1 MSVSA
6 ALSLVRSQTRRQ
18 RYDQK
23 KTTAQ
28 KNPISICAVN
38 FGCDENLGY
47 LIRAAAC
54 FGAES
59 LHVIGNIPD
68 RAYLIPVS
76 GSLIDYVNIV
86 HHANPHDFLE
96 WTRQHDVD
104 VISAEIADGSVSVYD
119 VDFDLT
125 RKTCVVVGNENTGV
139 PAEILHNSKIMHIP
153 MPGIGFCLNTAQ
165 TANIILFEFNR
176 QQNERKASEHLC
188 FKSRSGLGGKRLL

>member
-1 MSVSA
+1 MSA
-6 ALSLVRSQTRRQ
+6 ALSLVRNQTRRQ

-54 FGAES
+54 FGAEC
-59 LHVIGNIPD
+59 LHVIGNVPD
-68 RAYLIPVS
+68 RAYLIPIS
-76 GSLIDYVNIV
+76 GSLIDYVEIV
-86 HHANPHDFLE
+86 QHANPHDFLE
-96 WTRQHDVD
+96 WTRDHEIDL
-104 VISAEIADGSVSVYD
+104 ISAEITDTSSSVYD
-119 VDFDLT
+119 VQFNLS

-139 PAEILHNSKIMHIP
+139 PAEILHNSKVVHIP

-176 QQNERKASEHLC
+176 QLNERAQREYL
-188 FKSRSGLGGKRLL
+188 RVG

>member
-54 FGAES
+54 FGAEC
-59 LHVIGNIPD
+59 LHVIGKVPD

-76 GSLIDYVNIV
+76 GSLIDYVTIIQ
-86 HHANPHDFLE
+86 HANPHEFLE
-96 WTRQHDVD
+96 WTRSNEIEL
-104 VISAEIADGSVSVYD
+104 ISAELADGSTSVYD

-176 QQNERKASEHLC
+176 QLNERAQREYL
-188 FKSRSGLGGKRLL
+188 RVG

>member
-1 MSVSA
+1 MSA
-6 ALSLVRSQTRRQ
+6 ALSLVRNQTRRQ

-54 FGAES
+54 FGAEC
-59 LHVIGNIPD
+59 LHVIGKVPD

-76 GSLIDYVNIV
+76 GSLIDYVTIIQ
-86 HHANPHDFLE
+86 HANPHDFLE
-96 WTRQHDVD
+96 WARSNEIDL
-104 VISAEIADGSVSVYD
+104 ISAEISDGSTSVYN
-119 VDFDLT
+119 VEFDLT

-176 QQNERKASEHLC
+176 QLNERVQREYLY
-188 FKSRSGLGGKRLL
+188 FRQRSCPCRAGTLR

>member
-6 ALSLVRSQTRRQ
+6 TLSLVRSQTRRQ

-54 FGAES
+54 FGAEC
-59 LHVIGNIPD
+59 LHVIGNLPD

-76 GSLIDYVNIV
+76 GSLIDYVNIIQ
-86 HHANPHDFLE
+86 HANPHDFLE
-96 WTRQHDVD
+96 WTQQHDVD
-104 VISAEIADGSVSVYD
+104 VISAEIADSSVSMYD
-119 VDFDLT
+119 VDFDMS

-176 QQNERKASEHLC
+176 QQNVRKASERLC
-188 FKSRSGLGGKRLL
+188 AG